1 MSKLIIEK
9 KEFKDYLIINLV
21 KEVSK
26 QKKNIKKSK
35 VIIA

>member
-9 KEFKDYLIINLV
+9 KEFKDYLIMNLV